1 MKFKEHPMEVE
12 AFSVGRAAMV
22 HKIDGHTITTD
33 EPSSRGGTD
42 IGPPPFNLHFAMLS
56 GFMLATLCLILADR
70 SMTFDEVRIHLSTN
84 LDPRGVFGVARDI
97 RPISKIHKTVTIRSN
112 ATVEQVVEIRDQ
124 LEWRCMVSQML
135 LLAGV
140 EMTEEWHLNGKEVA
154 PVMDTTAV

>member
-22 HKIDGHTITTD
+22 HKVDGHTITTD

-42 IGPPPFNLHFAMLS
+42 IGPPPFNLHFAT
-56 GFMLATLCLILADR
+56 LAGCMHATMSLILADR
-70 SMTFDEVRIHLSTN
+70 NMVFDEVRIHLSTK
-84 LDPRGVFGVARDI
+84 LDPRGVFGMARNV

-112 ATVEQVVEIRDQ
+112 ATAEQIADIREQ
-124 LEWRCMVSQML
+124 LEWRCMVSQLL

-140 EMTEEWHLNGKEVA
+140 EMTEEWHLNGTEVA
-154 PVMDTTAV
+154 SVIDAVAV